1 MSRWQRVVDNLLTD
15 LETAIPGADG
25 FRGNIDH
32 KIWEAEQTVS
42 FAIPMTPYET
52 TVRRLHGF
60 QRELI
65 ERLSKQLKNDPA
77 NEILLEARSL
87 LENPWLRVPE
97 HQRADLRWT
106 KPAGERSAA
115 NIAKRVIDFVALW
128 VAPKS
133 SLSDFTLVGI
143 SHVWPSARCF
153 EYYICATAITA
164 STLKSFL
171 RRYSFCR

>member
-1 MSRWQRVVDNLLTD
+1 MSRWQEVVDNLLTD
-15 LETAIPGADG
+15 LETATPGADD

-42 FAIPMTPYET
+42 YADPVTPYET

-77 NEILLEARSL
+77 NETLLEARSL

-97 HQRADLRWT
+97 RQRADLR
-106 KPAGERSAA
+106 
-115 NIAKRVIDFVALW
+115 
-128 VAPKS
+128 
-133 SLSDFTLVGI
+133 
-143 SHVWPSARCF
+143 
-153 EYYICATAITA
+153 
-164 STLKSFL
+164 
-171 RRYSFCR
+171 

>member
-1 MSRWQRVVDNLLTD
+1 MRLVAPRSLTAARRGSQRIAANRRYAAGTATGKDQAMSRWQRVVDNLLTD

-77 NEILLEARSL
+77 NEICWRLDPCLKTRGSAFP
-87 LENPWLRVPE
+87 NIN
-97 HQRADLRWT
+97 
-106 KPAGERSAA
+106 ER
-115 NIAKRVIDFVALW
+115 
-128 VAPKS
+128 
-133 SLSDFTLVGI
+133 T
-143 SHVWPSARCF
+143 
-153 EYYICATAITA
+153 
-164 STLKSFL
+164 
-171 RRYSFCR
+171 